1 MFFWKIKKMIANN
14 NKDIFSLKPS
24 EGLQQR
30 LHIDFPLF
38 LAFMVIFM
46 ISLTTIYSASN
57 SSIDAVLNQGIKI
70 MISIFAMGVVA
81 QFSPLSYARI
91 GPWLYF
97 VCLVLLILVLIIGET
112 RNGATR
118 WLNIGI
124 TSFQPSELMKIAMPL
139 MIAGY
144 ISRGAL
150 PPNVSSVA
158 LSITIVLI
166 PSYLIMEEPDL
177 GTSILVAFS
186 GLVVIFLSGLKKRY
200 LALAFALFLA
210 YLPFMWSN
218 IHPFQKKRVLSFLNP
233 ESDPLGS
240 GYHLIQSKI
249 AIGSGG
255 IFGKGWLNSTQGQLD
270 FLPERTTDF
279 IFAILAEE
287 FGFLGVSLL
296 IGIYLFIIG
305 RGIMIAINAQDLF
318 SRLLASSISLT
329 FFVYVFVNI
338 AMTTGL
344 LPVVGVPL
352 PLISSGGTSM
362 VTIMVGLGMLMSV
375 QTHRRLLD
383 K

>member
-1 MFFWKIKKMIANN
+1 MAYNT

-30 LHIDFPLF
+30 LHIDLPLLLSF
-38 LAFMVIFM
+38 LAIFM
-46 ISLTTIYSASN
+46 ISLTAIYSASN
-57 SSIDAVLNQGIKI
+57 SNIDAVVNQAIKI
-70 MISIFAMGVVA
+70 LISISAMVVVA
-81 QFSPLSYARI
+81 QFSPLSYGRV
-91 GPWLYF
+91 GPWFYF
-97 VCLVLLILVLIIGET
+97 VCLFLLVLVLLVGET
-112 RNGATR
+112 VNGATR

-124 TSFQPSELMKIAMPL
+124 SFQPSELMKIAMPL
-139 MIAGY
+139 MIARY
-144 ISRGAL
+144 IASGAL
-150 PPNVSSVA
+150 PPAVFSVGV
-158 LSITIVLI
+158 SITIVLV
-166 PSYLIMEEPDL
+166 PSVLIMLEPDL
-177 GTSILVAFS
+177 GTSILIAFS

-200 LALAFALFLA
+200 LAVALGLLLAS
-210 YLPFMWSN
+210 LPLMWSN
-218 IHPFQKKRVLSFLNP
+218 MHPFQKNRILTLLNP

-255 IFGKGWLNSTQGQLD
+255 LFGKGWLNSTQGQLD

-296 IGIYLFIIG
+296 IGIYLYIIG

-318 SRLLASSISLT
+318 SRLLAASISLT

-352 PLISSGGTSM
+352 PLISAGGTSM
-362 VTIMVGLGMLMSV
+362 LTIMVGLGMLMSV
-375 QTHRRLLD
+375 QTHRRLVE

>member
-1 MFFWKIKKMIANN
+1 MMAYNT

-30 LHIDFPLF
+30 LHIDFPLLVAF
-38 LAFMVIFM
+38 LAIFM
-46 ISLTTIYSASN
+46 ISLTAIYSASN
-57 SSIDAVLNQGIKI
+57 SNIDAVVNQAIKI
-70 MISIFAMGVVA
+70 LISISAMAVVA
-81 QFSPLSYARI
+81 QFSPLSYGRV
-91 GPWLYF
+91 GPWLF
-97 VCLVLLILVLIIGET
+97 FLCLVLLILVLLIGET

-124 TSFQPSELMKIAMPL
+124 SFQPSELMKIAMPL
-139 MIAGY
+139 MIARY
-144 ISRGAL
+144 ISSGAL
-150 PPNVSSVA
+150 PPTVFSVGV
-158 LSITIVLI
+158 SITIVLV
-166 PSYLIMEEPDL
+166 PSYLIMEQPDL
-177 GTSILVAFS
+177 GTSILIAFS

-200 LALAFALFLA
+200 LAVAFGLFLA
-210 YLPFMWSN
+210 YLPLMWAN
-218 IHPFQKKRVLSFLNP
+218 MHPFQKNRVLAFLNP
-233 ESDPLGS
+233 GSDPTGS

-255 IFGKGWLNSTQGQLD
+255 LFGKGWLNSTQGQLD

-296 IGIYLFIIG
+296 IGIYLFIIW
-305 RGIMIAINAQDLF
+305 RGIMIAVNAQNLF

-362 VTIMVGLGMLMSV
+362 VTIMIGLGMLISV
-375 QTHRRLLD
+375 QTHRRLVE

>member
-1 MFFWKIKKMIANN
+1 MMVSNT

-30 LHIDFPLF
+30 LHIDFPLLLAF
-38 LAFMVIFM
+38 LAIFL
-46 ISLTTIYSASN
+46 ISLTAIYSASN
-57 SSIDAVLNQGIKI
+57 SNIDAVVTQAIKI
-70 MISIFAMGVVA
+70 LISISAMAVIA
-81 QFSPLSYARI
+81 QFSPLSYGRV

-97 VCLVLLILVLIIGET
+97 LCLVLLILVLMIGET

-124 TSFQPSELMKIAMPL
+124 SFQPSELMKIAMPL
-139 MIAGY
+139 MIARY
-144 ISRGAL
+144 ISSGAL
-150 PPNVSSVA
+150 PPTVFSVGV
-158 LSITIVLI
+158 SITIVLV
-166 PSYLIMEEPDL
+166 PSYLIMEQPDL
-177 GTSILVAFS
+177 GTSILIAFS

-200 LALAFALFLA
+200 LAVALGLFLA
-210 YLPFMWSN
+210 YLPLMWSN
-218 IHPFQKKRVLSFLNP
+218 MHPFQKNRVLAFLNP
-233 ESDPLGS
+233 GSDPTGS

-255 IFGKGWLNSTQGQLD
+255 IFGKGWQNSTQGQLD

-287 FGFLGVSLL
+287 FGFLGISLL

-344 LPVVGVPL
+344 LPVVGIPL

-362 VTIMVGLGMLMSV
+362 LTIMVGLGMLMSV
-375 QTHRRLLD
+375 QTHRRLVE

>member
-1 MFFWKIKKMIANN
+1 MIANN

-38 LAFMVIFM
+38 LAFMAIFM

-57 SSIDAVLNQGIKI
+57 GSIDAVVNQGIKI
-70 MISIFAMGVVA
+70 LISISAMAVVA
-81 QFSPLSYARI
+81 QFSPLSYARV

-97 VCLVLLILVLIIGET
+97 LCLVLLILVLVIGET

-139 MIAGY
+139 MIARY
-144 ISRGAL
+144 IAKGAL
-150 PPNVSSVA
+150 PPDISSVA
-158 LSITIVLI
+158 LSIIIVLI
-166 PSYLIMEEPDL
+166 PSYLIMQEPDL
-177 GTSILVAFS
+177 GTSILIAFS

-200 LALAFALFLA
+200 LAVAFTLFLA
-210 YLPFMWSN
+210 YLPFMWSS

-255 IFGKGWLNSTQGQLD
+255 LFGKGWLNSTQGQLD

-344 LPVVGVPL
+344 LPVVGIPL

-362 VTIMVGLGMLMSV
+362 LTIMVGLGMLMSV
-375 QTHRRLLD
+375 QTHKRLVE

>member
-1 MFFWKIKKMIANN
+1 MIMTNHDKN
-14 NKDIFSLKPS
+14 IFSLKPS

-38 LAFMVIFM
+38 LAFLAIFM
-46 ISLTTIYSASN
+46 ISLTAIYSASDSN
-57 SSIDAVLNQGIKI
+57 IDAVINQGIKI
-70 MISIFAMGVVA
+70 LISISAMLVVT

-97 VCLVLLILVLIIGET
+97 LCLILLILVLVIGET

-139 MIAGY
+139 MIARY
-144 ISRGAL
+144 IARGAL
-150 PPNVSSVA
+150 PPDVSSVA

-166 PSYLIMEEPDL
+166 PSYLIMQEPDL
-177 GTSILVAFS
+177 GTSILIAFS

-200 LALAFALFLA
+200 LAIAFTLFLA
-210 YLPFMWSN
+210 YLPFMWSS

-255 IFGKGWLNSTQGQLD
+255 LFGKGWLNSTQGQLD

-362 VTIMVGLGMLMSV
+362 VTIMIGLGMLISV
-375 QTHRRLLD
+375 QTHRRLVE

>member
-1 MFFWKIKKMIANN
+1 MAYNT

-30 LHIDFPLF
+30 LHIDLPLLLSF
-38 LAFMVIFM
+38 LAIFM
-46 ISLTTIYSASN
+46 ISLTAIYSASN
-57 SSIDAVLNQGIKI
+57 SNIDAVVNQAIKI
-70 MISIFAMGVVA
+70 LISISAMVVVA
-81 QFSPLSYARI
+81 QFSPLSYGRV
-91 GPWLYF
+91 GPWFYF
-97 VCLVLLILVLIIGET
+97 VCLFLLVLVLLVGET
-112 RNGATR
+112 VNGATR

-124 TSFQPSELMKIAMPL
+124 SFQPSELMKIAMPL
-139 MIAGY
+139 MIARY

-150 PPNVSSVA
+150 PPSVFSVGV
-158 LSITIVLI
+158 SITIVLV
-166 PSYLIMEEPDL
+166 PSVLIMLEPDL
-177 GTSILVAFS
+177 GTSILIAFS

-200 LALAFALFLA
+200 LAVALGLLLAS
-210 YLPFMWSN
+210 LPLMWSN
-218 IHPFQKKRVLSFLNP
+218 MHPFQKNRILTLLNP

-255 IFGKGWLNSTQGQLD
+255 LFGKGWLNSTQGQLD

-296 IGIYLFIIG
+296 IGIYLYIIG

-318 SRLLASSISLT
+318 SRLLAASISLT

-344 LPVVGVPL
+344 LPVVGIPL

-362 VTIMVGLGMLMSV
+362 VTLMIGLGMLMSV
-375 QTHRRLLD
+375 QTHKRLVE

>member
-1 MFFWKIKKMIANN
+1 MMAYNT

-30 LHIDFPLF
+30 LHIDFPLLVAF
-38 LAFMVIFM
+38 LAIFM
-46 ISLTTIYSASN
+46 ISLTAIYSASN
-57 SSIDAVLNQGIKI
+57 SNIDAVVAQAIKI
-70 MISIFAMGVVA
+70 LISISAMAVVA
-81 QFSPLSYARI
+81 QFSPLSYGRI
-91 GPWLYF
+91 GPWIFFL
-97 VCLVLLILVLIIGET
+97 CLVLLILVLVIGET

-124 TSFQPSELMKIAMPL
+124 SFQPSELMKIAMPL
-139 MIAGY
+139 MIARY
-144 ISRGAL
+144 ISSGAL
-150 PPNVSSVA
+150 PPTVFSVGV
-158 LSITIVLI
+158 SITIVLV
-166 PSYLIMEEPDL
+166 PSYLIMEQPDL
-177 GTSILVAFS
+177 GTSILIAFS

-200 LALAFALFLA
+200 LAVAFGLFLA
-210 YLPFMWSN
+210 YLPLMWAN
-218 IHPFQKKRVLSFLNP
+218 MHPFQKNRVLAFLNP
-233 ESDPLGS
+233 GSDPTGS

-255 IFGKGWLNSTQGQLD
+255 LFGKGWLNSTQGQLD

-287 FGFLGVSLL
+287 FGFLGISLL

-344 LPVVGVPL
+344 LPVVGIPL

-362 VTIMVGLGMLMSV
+362 LTIMVGLGMLMSV
-375 QTHRRLLD
+375 QTHRRLVE

>member
-1 MFFWKIKKMIANN
+1 VITT
-14 NKDIFSLKPS
+14 NKNIFSLKPS

-38 LAFMVIFM
+38 LAFLAIFM
-46 ISLTTIYSASN
+46 ISLTAIYSASDSN
-57 SSIDAVLNQGIKI
+57 IDAVINQGIKI
-70 MISIFAMGVVA
+70 LISISAMLVVA

-97 VCLVLLILVLIIGET
+97 LCLVLLILVLVIGET

-139 MIAGY
+139 MIARY
-144 ISRGAL
+144 IARGAL
-150 PPNVSSVA
+150 PPDVSSVA

-166 PSYLIMEEPDL
+166 PSYLIMQEPDL
-177 GTSILVAFS
+177 GTSILIAFS

-200 LALAFALFLA
+200 LAIAFTLFLA
-210 YLPFMWSN
+210 YLPFMWSS

-255 IFGKGWLNSTQGQLD
+255 LFGKGWLNSTQGQLD

-362 VTIMVGLGMLMSV
+362 VTIMIGLGMLISV
-375 QTHRRLLD
+375 QTHRRLVE

>member
-1 MFFWKIKKMIANN
+1 MAYNT

-30 LHIDFPLF
+30 LHIDFPLLLAF
-38 LAFMVIFM
+38 LAIFM
-46 ISLTTIYSASN
+46 ISLTAIYSASN
-57 SSIDAVLNQGIKI
+57 SNIDAVVNQAIKI
-70 MISIFAMGVVA
+70 LISISAMAVVA
-81 QFSPLSYARI
+81 QFSPLSYGRV
-91 GPWLYF
+91 GPWLF
-97 VCLVLLILVLIIGET
+97 LLCLVLLILVLVIGET

-124 TSFQPSELMKIAMPL
+124 SFQPSELMKIAMPL
-139 MIAGY
+139 MIARY
-144 ISRGAL
+144 ISSGAL
-150 PPNVSSVA
+150 PPTVFSVGV
-158 LSITIVLI
+158 SITIVLV
-166 PSYLIMEEPDL
+166 PSYLIMEQPDL
-177 GTSILVAFS
+177 GTSILIAFS

-200 LALAFALFLA
+200 LAVAFGLFLA
-210 YLPFMWSN
+210 YLPLMWAN
-218 IHPFQKKRVLSFLNP
+218 MHPFQKNRVLAFLNP
-233 ESDPLGS
+233 GSDPTGS

-255 IFGKGWLNSTQGQLD
+255 LFGKGWLNSTQGQLD

-287 FGFLGVSLL
+287 FGFLGISLL

-344 LPVVGVPL
+344 LPVVGIPL

-362 VTIMVGLGMLMSV
+362 LTIMVGLGMLMSV
-375 QTHRRLLD
+375 QTHRRLVE

>member
-1 MFFWKIKKMIANN
+1 MMAYNT

-30 LHIDFPLF
+30 LHIDFPLLLAF
-38 LAFMVIFM
+38 LAIFM
-46 ISLTTIYSASN
+46 ISLTAIYSASN
-57 SSIDAVLNQGIKI
+57 SNIDAVVNQAIKI
-70 MISIFAMGVVA
+70 LISISAMAVVA
-81 QFSPLSYARI
+81 QFSPLSYGRV
-91 GPWLYF
+91 GPWLF
-97 VCLVLLILVLIIGET
+97 LLCLVLLILVLVIGET

-124 TSFQPSELMKIAMPL
+124 SFQPSELMKIAMPL
-139 MIAGY
+139 MIARY
-144 ISRGAL
+144 IANGAL
-150 PPNVSSVA
+150 PPTVFSVGV
-158 LSITIVLI
+158 SITIVLV
-166 PSYLIMEEPDL
+166 PSVLIMLEPDL
-177 GTSILVAFS
+177 GTSILIAFS

-200 LALAFALFLA
+200 LAVALGLLLAS
-210 YLPFMWSN
+210 LPLMWSN
-218 IHPFQKKRVLSFLNP
+218 MHSFQKNRVLAFLNP
-233 ESDPLGS
+233 GSDPTGS

-255 IFGKGWLNSTQGQLD
+255 LFGKGWLNSTQGQLD

-287 FGFLGVSLL
+287 FGFLGISLL

-318 SRLLASSISLT
+318 SRLLAASISLT

-338 AMTTGL
+338 AMTTGI

-352 PLISSGGTSM
+352 PLISAGGTSM
-362 VTIMVGLGMLMSV
+362 LTIMVGLGMLMSV
-375 QTHRRLLD
+375 QTHKRLVE

>member
-1 MFFWKIKKMIANN
+1 MMAYNT

-30 LHIDFPLF
+30 LHIDFPLLLAF
-38 LAFMVIFM
+38 LAIFM
-46 ISLTTIYSASN
+46 ISLTAIYSASN
-57 SSIDAVLNQGIKI
+57 SNIDAVVNQAIKI
-70 MISIFAMGVVA
+70 LISISAMAVVA
-81 QFSPLSYARI
+81 QFSPLSYGRV
-91 GPWLYF
+91 GPWLF
-97 VCLVLLILVLIIGET
+97 FLCLVLLILVLVIGET

-124 TSFQPSELMKIAMPL
+124 SFQPSELMKIAMPL
-139 MIAGY
+139 MIARY
-144 ISRGAL
+144 IANGAL
-150 PPNVSSVA
+150 PPTVFSVGV
-158 LSITIVLI
+158 SITIVLV
-166 PSYLIMEEPDL
+166 PSVLIMLEPDL
-177 GTSILVAFS
+177 GTSILIAFS

-200 LALAFALFLA
+200 LAVAFGLFLA
-210 YLPFMWSN
+210 YLPLMWAN
-218 IHPFQKKRVLSFLNP
+218 MHPFQKNRVLAFLNP
-233 ESDPLGS
+233 GSDPTGS

-255 IFGKGWLNSTQGQLD
+255 LFGKGWLNSTQGQLD

-287 FGFLGVSLL
+287 FGFLGISLL

-344 LPVVGVPL
+344 LPVVGIPL

-362 VTIMVGLGMLMSV
+362 LTIMVGLGMLMSV
-375 QTHRRLLD
+375 QTHKRLVE

>member
-1 MFFWKIKKMIANN
+1 MTAYNT

-30 LHIDFPLF
+30 LHIDFPLLVAF
-38 LAFMVIFM
+38 LAIFM
-46 ISLTTIYSASN
+46 ISLTAIYSASN
-57 SSIDAVLNQGIKI
+57 SNIDAVVNQAIKI
-70 MISIFAMGVVA
+70 LISISAMAVVA
-81 QFSPLSYARI
+81 QFSPLSYGRV
-91 GPWLYF
+91 GPWLF
-97 VCLVLLILVLIIGET
+97 FLCLVLLILVLLIGET

-124 TSFQPSELMKIAMPL
+124 SFQPSELMKIAMPL
-139 MIAGY
+139 MIARY
-144 ISRGAL
+144 ISSGAL
-150 PPNVSSVA
+150 PPTVFSVGV
-158 LSITIVLI
+158 SITIVLV
-166 PSYLIMEEPDL
+166 PSYLIMEQPDL
-177 GTSILVAFS
+177 GTSILIAFS

-200 LALAFALFLA
+200 LAVAFGLFLA
-210 YLPFMWSN
+210 YLPLMWSN
-218 IHPFQKKRVLSFLNP
+218 MHPFQKNRVLAFLNP
-233 ESDPLGS
+233 GSDPTGS

-287 FGFLGVSLL
+287 FGFLGISLL

-344 LPVVGVPL
+344 LPVVGIPL

-362 VTIMVGLGMLMSV
+362 LTIMVGLGMLMSV
-375 QTHRRLLD
+375 QTHRRLVE

>member
-1 MFFWKIKKMIANN
+1 MMAYNT

-30 LHIDFPLF
+30 LHIDFPLLLAF
-38 LAFMVIFM
+38 LAIFM
-46 ISLTTIYSASN
+46 ISLTAIYSASN
-57 SSIDAVLNQGIKI
+57 SNIDAVVNQAIKI
-70 MISIFAMGVVA
+70 LISISAMVVVA
-81 QFSPLSYARI
+81 QFSPLSYGRV
-91 GPWLYF
+91 GLWFYF
-97 VCLVLLILVLIIGET
+97 VCLFLLVLVLLVGET
-112 RNGATR
+112 VNGATR

-124 TSFQPSELMKIAMPL
+124 SFQPSELMKIAMPL
-139 MIAGY
+139 MIARY

-150 PPNVSSVA
+150 PPSVFSVGV
-158 LSITIVLI
+158 SITIVLV
-166 PSYLIMEEPDL
+166 PSVLIMLEPDL
-177 GTSILVAFS
+177 GTSILIAFS

-200 LALAFALFLA
+200 LAVALGLLLAS
-210 YLPFMWSN
+210 LPLMWSN
-218 IHPFQKKRVLSFLNP
+218 MHPFQKNRILTLLNP

-255 IFGKGWLNSTQGQLD
+255 LFGKGWLNSTQGQLD

-296 IGIYLFIIG
+296 IGIYLYIIG

-318 SRLLASSISLT
+318 SRLLAASISLT

-352 PLISSGGTSM
+352 PLISAGGTSM
-362 VTIMVGLGMLMSV
+362 LTIMVGLGMLMSV
-375 QTHRRLLD
+375 QTHRRLVE

>member
-1 MFFWKIKKMIANN
+1 MMAYNT

-30 LHIDFPLF
+30 LHIDFPLLLAF
-38 LAFMVIFM
+38 LAIFM
-46 ISLTTIYSASN
+46 ISLTAIYSASN
-57 SSIDAVLNQGIKI
+57 SNIDAVVNQAIKI
-70 MISIFAMGVVA
+70 LISISAMAVVA
-81 QFSPLSYARI
+81 QFSPLSYGRV
-91 GPWLYF
+91 GPWLF
-97 VCLVLLILVLIIGET
+97 LLCLVLLILVLVIGET

-124 TSFQPSELMKIAMPL
+124 SFQPSELMKIAMPL
-139 MIAGY
+139 MIARY
-144 ISRGAL
+144 IASGAL
-150 PPNVSSVA
+150 PPTVFSVGV
-158 LSITIVLI
+158 SITIVLV
-166 PSYLIMEEPDL
+166 PSVLIMLEPDL
-177 GTSILVAFS
+177 GTSILIAFS

-200 LALAFALFLA
+200 LAVAFGLFLA
-210 YLPFMWSN
+210 YLPLMWAN
-218 IHPFQKKRVLSFLNP
+218 MHPFQKNRVLAFLNP
-233 ESDPLGS
+233 GSDPTGS

-255 IFGKGWLNSTQGQLD
+255 LFGKGWLNSTQGQLD

-287 FGFLGVSLL
+287 FGFLGISLL

-344 LPVVGVPL
+344 LPVVGIPL

-362 VTIMVGLGMLMSV
+362 LTIMVGLGMLMSV
-375 QTHRRLLD
+375 QTHRRLVE

>member
-1 MFFWKIKKMIANN
+1 MMANN

-38 LAFMVIFM
+38 LAFIAIF
-46 ISLTTIYSASN
+46 IVSLTTIYSASN
-57 SSIDAVLNQGIKI
+57 SSIDAVVNQGIKI
-70 MISIFAMGVVA
+70 LISISAMVVVA
-81 QFSPLSYARI
+81 QFSPLSYARV

-97 VCLVLLILVLIIGET
+97 LCLVLLILVLVIGET

-139 MIAGY
+139 MIARY

-150 PPNVSSVA
+150 PPDISSVA
-158 LSITIVLI
+158 LSIIIVLI

-177 GTSILVAFS
+177 GTSILIAFS

-200 LALAFALFLA
+200 LAIAFALFLA
-210 YLPFMWSN
+210 YLPFMWSS

-255 IFGKGWLNSTQGQLD
+255 VFGKGWLNSTQGQLD

-296 IGIYLFIIG
+296 IGIYLFIIW
-305 RGIMIAINAQDLF
+305 RGIMIAVNAQDLF

-362 VTIMVGLGMLMSV
+362 VTIMVGLGMLMSI
-375 QTHRRLLD
+375 QTHRRLVE

>member
-1 MFFWKIKKMIANN
+1 MVTT
-14 NKDIFSLKPS
+14 NKNIFSLRPS

-38 LAFMVIFM
+38 LAFLAIFI
-46 ISLTTIYSASN
+46 ISLTAIYSASN
-57 SSIDAVLNQGIKI
+57 SNIDAAINQGIKI
-70 MISIFAMGVVA
+70 LISISAMAVVA
-81 QFSPLSYARI
+81 QFSPLTYARV

-97 VCLVLLILVLIIGET
+97 LCLVLLVLVLLIGET

-139 MIAGY
+139 MIARY
-144 ISRGAL
+144 IARGAL
-150 PPNVSSVA
+150 PPDVSSVA

-166 PSYLIMEEPDL
+166 PSYLIMQEPDL
-177 GTSILVAFS
+177 GTSILIAFS

-200 LALAFALFLA
+200 LAIAFTLFLA
-210 YLPFMWSN
+210 YLPFMWSS

-249 AIGSGG
+249 AIGSGSL
-255 IFGKGWLNSTQGQLD
+255 FGKGWLNSTQGQLD

-362 VTIMVGLGMLMSV
+362 VTIMIGLGMLISV
-375 QTHRRLLD
+375 QTHRRLVE

>member
-1 MFFWKIKKMIANN
+1 MMANN

-38 LAFMVIFM
+38 LAFIAIF
-46 ISLTTIYSASN
+46 IVSLTTIYSASN
-57 SSIDAVLNQGIKI
+57 SSIDAVVNQGIKI
-70 MISIFAMGVVA
+70 LISISAMVVVA
-81 QFSPLSYARI
+81 QFSPLSYARV

-97 VCLVLLILVLIIGET
+97 LCLVLLILVLVIGET

-139 MIAGY
+139 MIARY

-150 PPNVSSVA
+150 PPDVSSVA
-158 LSITIVLI
+158 LSIIIVLI

-177 GTSILVAFS
+177 GTSILIAFS

-200 LALAFALFLA
+200 LAIAFALFLA
-210 YLPFMWSN
+210 YLPFMWSS

-255 IFGKGWLNSTQGQLD
+255 VFGKGWLNSTQGQLD

-296 IGIYLFIIG
+296 IGIYLFIIW
-305 RGIMIAINAQDLF
+305 RGIMIAVNAQDLF

-375 QTHRRLLD
+375 QTHRRLVE

>member
-1 MFFWKIKKMIANN
+1 MAYNT

-30 LHIDFPLF
+30 LHIDFPLLVAF
-38 LAFMVIFM
+38 LAIFM
-46 ISLTTIYSASN
+46 ISLTAIYSASN
-57 SSIDAVLNQGIKI
+57 SNIDAVVNQAIKI
-70 MISIFAMGVVA
+70 LISISAMAVVA
-81 QFSPLSYARI
+81 QFSPLSYGRV
-91 GPWLYF
+91 GPWLF
-97 VCLVLLILVLIIGET
+97 FLCLVLLILVLLIGET

-124 TSFQPSELMKIAMPL
+124 SFQPSELMKIAMPL
-139 MIAGY
+139 MIARY
-144 ISRGAL
+144 ISSGAL
-150 PPNVSSVA
+150 PPTVFSVGV
-158 LSITIVLI
+158 SITIVLV
-166 PSYLIMEEPDL
+166 PSYLIMEQPDL
-177 GTSILVAFS
+177 GTSILIAFS

-200 LALAFALFLA
+200 LAVAFGLFLA
-210 YLPFMWSN
+210 YLPLMWAN
-218 IHPFQKKRVLSFLNP
+218 MHPFQKNRVLAFLNP
-233 ESDPLGS
+233 GSDPTGS

-287 FGFLGVSLL
+287 FGFLGISLL

-344 LPVVGVPL
+344 LPVVGIPL

-362 VTIMVGLGMLMSV
+362 LTIMVGLGMLMSV
-375 QTHRRLLD
+375 QTHRRLVE

>member
-1 MFFWKIKKMIANN
+1 MTTTNN
-14 NKDIFSLKPS
+14 NIFSLKPS

-38 LAFMVIFM
+38 LAFLIIFI
-46 ISLTTIYSASN
+46 ISLTAIYSASDSN
-57 SSIDAVLNQGIKI
+57 IDAVINQGIKI
-70 MISIFAMGVVA
+70 LISISAMLVVA

-97 VCLVLLILVLIIGET
+97 LCLILLILVLVIGET

-139 MIAGY
+139 MIARY
-144 ISRGAL
+144 IARGAL
-150 PPNVSSVA
+150 PPDVSSVA

-166 PSYLIMEEPDL
+166 PSYLIMQEPDL
-177 GTSILVAFS
+177 GTSILIAFS

-200 LALAFALFLA
+200 LAIAFTLFLA
-210 YLPFMWSN
+210 YLPFMWSS

-255 IFGKGWLNSTQGQLD
+255 LFGKGWLNSTQGQLD

-362 VTIMVGLGMLMSV
+362 VTIMIGLGMLISV
-375 QTHRRLLD
+375 QTHRRLVE

>member
-1 MFFWKIKKMIANN
+1 MMGSNT

-30 LHIDFPLF
+30 LHIDFPLLLAF
-38 LAFMVIFM
+38 LAIFM
-46 ISLTTIYSASN
+46 ISLTAIYSASN
-57 SSIDAVLNQGIKI
+57 SNIDAVVNQAIKI
-70 MISIFAMGVVA
+70 LISISAMAVVA
-81 QFSPLSYARI
+81 QFSPLSYGRV
-91 GPWLYF
+91 GPWLF
-97 VCLVLLILVLIIGET
+97 FLCLVLLILVLLIGET

-124 TSFQPSELMKIAMPL
+124 SFQPSELMKIAMPL
-139 MIAGY
+139 MIARY
-144 ISRGAL
+144 ISSGAL
-150 PPNVSSVA
+150 PPTVFSVGV
-158 LSITIVLI
+158 SITIVLV
-166 PSYLIMEEPDL
+166 PSYLIMEQPDL
-177 GTSILVAFS
+177 GTSILIAFS

-200 LALAFALFLA
+200 LAVAFGLFLA
-210 YLPFMWSN
+210 YLPLMWAN
-218 IHPFQKKRVLSFLNP
+218 MHPFQKNRVLAFLNP
-233 ESDPLGS
+233 GSDPTGS

-344 LPVVGVPL
+344 LPVVGIPL

-375 QTHRRLLD
+375 QTHRRLVE

>member
-1 MFFWKIKKMIANN
+1 MIANN

-46 ISLTTIYSASN
+46 IILTTIYSASN
-57 SSIDAVLNQGIKI
+57 ASIDAVLNQGIKI

-91 GPWLYF
+91 GPWLYSI
-97 VCLVLLILVLIIGET
+97 CLVLLILVLIIGET

-144 ISRGAL
+144 ISRGSL
-150 PPNVSSVA
+150 PPRVSSVA

-210 YLPFMWSN
+210 YLPFMWSS

>member
-1 MFFWKIKKMIANN
+1 MTAYNT

-30 LHIDFPLF
+30 LHIDFPLLLAF
-38 LAFMVIFM
+38 LAIFM
-46 ISLTTIYSASN
+46 ISLTAIYSASN
-57 SSIDAVLNQGIKI
+57 SNIDAVVNQAIKI
-70 MISIFAMGVVA
+70 LISISAMAVVA
-81 QFSPLSYARI
+81 QFSPLSYGRV
-91 GPWLYF
+91 GPWLF
-97 VCLVLLILVLIIGET
+97 LLCLVLLILVLVIGET

-124 TSFQPSELMKIAMPL
+124 SFQPSELMKIAMPL
-139 MIAGY
+139 MIARY
-144 ISRGAL
+144 IANGAL
-150 PPNVSSVA
+150 PPTVFSVGV
-158 LSITIVLI
+158 SITIVLV
-166 PSYLIMEEPDL
+166 PSVLIMLEPDL
-177 GTSILVAFS
+177 GTSILIAFS

-200 LALAFALFLA
+200 LAVALGLLLAS
-210 YLPFMWSN
+210 LPLMWSN
-218 IHPFQKKRVLSFLNP
+218 MHSFQKNRVLAFLNP
-233 ESDPLGS
+233 GSDPTGS

-255 IFGKGWLNSTQGQLD
+255 LFGKGWLNSTQGQLD

-287 FGFLGVSLL
+287 FGFLGISLL

-344 LPVVGVPL
+344 LPVVGIPL

-362 VTIMVGLGMLMSV
+362 VTLMIGLGMLMSV
-375 QTHRRLLD
+375 QTHKRLVE

>member
-1 MFFWKIKKMIANN
+1 MMAYNT

-30 LHIDFPLF
+30 LHIDLPLLLSF
-38 LAFMVIFM
+38 LAIFT
-46 ISLTTIYSASN
+46 ISLTAIYSASN
-57 SSIDAVLNQGIKI
+57 SNIDAVVNQAIKI
-70 MISIFAMGVVA
+70 LISISAMVVVA
-81 QFSPLSYARI
+81 QFSPLSYGRV
-91 GPWLYF
+91 GPWFYF
-97 VCLVLLILVLIIGET
+97 VCLFLLVLVLLVGET
-112 RNGATR
+112 VNGATR

-124 TSFQPSELMKIAMPL
+124 SFQPSELMKIAMPL
-139 MIAGY
+139 MIARY

-150 PPNVSSVA
+150 PPSVFSVGV
-158 LSITIVLI
+158 SITIVLV
-166 PSYLIMEEPDL
+166 PSVLIMLEPDL
-177 GTSILVAFS
+177 GTSILIAFS

-200 LALAFALFLA
+200 LAVALGLLLAS
-210 YLPFMWSN
+210 LPLMWSN
-218 IHPFQKKRVLSFLNP
+218 MHPFQKNRILTLLNP

-255 IFGKGWLNSTQGQLD
+255 LFGKGWLNSTQGQLD

-296 IGIYLFIIG
+296 IGIYLYIIG

-318 SRLLASSISLT
+318 SRLLAASISLT

-352 PLISSGGTSM
+352 PLISAGGTSM
-362 VTIMVGLGMLMSV
+362 LTIMVGLGMLMSV
-375 QTHRRLLD
+375 QTHRRLVE

>member
-1 MFFWKIKKMIANN
+1 MITT
-14 NKDIFSLKPS
+14 NKNIFTLKPS

-38 LAFMVIFM
+38 LAFLAIFM
-46 ISLTTIYSASN
+46 ISLTAIYSASDSN
-57 SSIDAVLNQGIKI
+57 IDAVINQGIKI
-70 MISIFAMGVVA
+70 LISISAMLVVA

-97 VCLVLLILVLIIGET
+97 LCLVLLILVLVIGET

-139 MIAGY
+139 MIARY
-144 ISRGAL
+144 IARGAL
-150 PPNVSSVA
+150 PPDVSSVA

-166 PSYLIMEEPDL
+166 PSYLIMQEPDL
-177 GTSILVAFS
+177 GTSILIAFS

-200 LALAFALFLA
+200 LAIAFTLFLA
-210 YLPFMWSN
+210 YLPFMWSS

-255 IFGKGWLNSTQGQLD
+255 LFGKGWLNSTQGQLD

-362 VTIMVGLGMLMSV
+362 VTIMIGLGMLISV
-375 QTHRRLLD
+375 QTHRRLVE

>member
-1 MFFWKIKKMIANN
+1 MMAYNT

-30 LHIDFPLF
+30 LHIDFPLLLAF
-38 LAFMVIFM
+38 LAIFM
-46 ISLTTIYSASN
+46 ISLTAIYSASN
-57 SSIDAVLNQGIKI
+57 SNIDAVVNQAIKI
-70 MISIFAMGVVA
+70 LISISAMAVVA
-81 QFSPLSYARI
+81 QFSPLSYGRV
-91 GPWLYF
+91 GPWIFSL
-97 VCLVLLILVLIIGET
+97 CLILLILVLVIGET

-124 TSFQPSELMKIAMPL
+124 SFQPSELMKIAMPL
-139 MIAGY
+139 MIARY
-144 ISRGAL
+144 IANGAL
-150 PPNVSSVA
+150 PPTVFSVGV
-158 LSITIVLI
+158 SITIVLV
-166 PSYLIMEEPDL
+166 PSVLIMLEPDL
-177 GTSILVAFS
+177 GTSILIAFS

-200 LALAFALFLA
+200 LAVALGLLLAS
-210 YLPFMWSN
+210 LPLMWSN
-218 IHPFQKKRVLSFLNP
+218 MHSFQKNRVLAFLNP
-233 ESDPLGS
+233 GSDPTGS

-255 IFGKGWLNSTQGQLD
+255 LFGKGWLNSTQGQLD

-287 FGFLGVSLL
+287 FGFLGISLL

-344 LPVVGVPL
+344 LPVVGIPL

-362 VTIMVGLGMLMSV
+362 VTLMIGLGMLMSV
-375 QTHRRLLD
+375 QTHKRLVE

>member
-1 MFFWKIKKMIANN
+1 MITT
-14 NKDIFSLKPS
+14 NKNIFSLKPS

-30 LHIDFPLF
+30 LHIDFQLF
-38 LAFMVIFM
+38 LAFLAIFM
-46 ISLTTIYSASN
+46 ISLTAIYSASDSN
-57 SSIDAVLNQGIKI
+57 IDAVINQGIKI
-70 MISIFAMGVVA
+70 LISISAMVVVA

-91 GPWLYF
+91 GPGLYF
-97 VCLVLLILVLIIGET
+97 LCLILLILVLVIGET

-118 WLNIGI
+118 WLDIGI

-139 MIAGY
+139 MIARY

-150 PPNVSSVA
+150 PPNISSVA
-158 LSITIVLI
+158 LSIIIVLI

-177 GTSILVAFS
+177 GTSILIAFS

-200 LALAFALFLA
+200 LAVAFTLFLA
-210 YLPFMWSN
+210 YLPFMWSS

-255 IFGKGWLNSTQGQLD
+255 LFGKGWLNSTQGQLD

-362 VTIMVGLGMLMSV
+362 VTIMIGLGMLISV
-375 QTHRRLLD
+375 QTHRRLVE

>member
-1 MFFWKIKKMIANN
+1 MTAYNT

-30 LHIDFPLF
+30 LHIDFPLLVAF
-38 LAFMVIFM
+38 LAIFM
-46 ISLTTIYSASN
+46 ISLTAIYSASN
-57 SSIDAVLNQGIKI
+57 SNIDAVVNQAIKI
-70 MISIFAMGVVA
+70 LISISAMAVVA
-81 QFSPLSYARI
+81 QFSPLSYGRV
-91 GPWLYF
+91 GPWLF
-97 VCLVLLILVLIIGET
+97 FLCLVLLILVLVIGET

-124 TSFQPSELMKIAMPL
+124 SFQPSELMKIAMPL
-139 MIAGY
+139 MIARY
-144 ISRGAL
+144 ISSGAL
-150 PPNVSSVA
+150 PPTVFSVGVS
-158 LSITIVLI
+158 IMIVLV

-177 GTSILVAFS
+177 GTSILIAFS

-200 LALAFALFLA
+200 LAVAFGLFLA
-210 YLPFMWSN
+210 YLPLMWAN
-218 IHPFQKKRVLSFLNP
+218 MHPFQKNRVLAFLNP
-233 ESDPLGS
+233 GSDPTGS

-255 IFGKGWLNSTQGQLD
+255 LFGKGWLNSTQGQLD

-287 FGFLGVSLL
+287 FGFLGISLL

-344 LPVVGVPL
+344 LPVVGIPL

-362 VTIMVGLGMLMSV
+362 LTIMVGLGMLMSV
-375 QTHRRLLD
+375 QTHRRLVE

>member
-1 MFFWKIKKMIANN
+1 VITT
-14 NKDIFSLKPS
+14 NKNIFSLKPS

-38 LAFMVIFM
+38 LAFLAIFM
-46 ISLTTIYSASN
+46 ISLTAIYSASDSN
-57 SSIDAVLNQGIKI
+57 IDVVINQGIKI
-70 MISIFAMGVVA
+70 LISISAMLVVA

-97 VCLVLLILVLIIGET
+97 LCLILLILVLVIGET

-139 MIAGY
+139 MIARY
-144 ISRGAL
+144 IARGAL
-150 PPNVSSVA
+150 PPDVSSVA

-166 PSYLIMEEPDL
+166 PSYLIMQEPDL
-177 GTSILVAFS
+177 GTSILIAFS

-200 LALAFALFLA
+200 LAIAFTLFLA
-210 YLPFMWSN
+210 YLPFMWSS

-255 IFGKGWLNSTQGQLD
+255 LFGKGWLNSTQGQLD

-362 VTIMVGLGMLMSV
+362 VTIMIGLGMLISV
-375 QTHRRLLD
+375 QTHRRLVE

>member
-1 MFFWKIKKMIANN
+1 MMAYNT

-30 LHIDFPLF
+30 LHIDLPLLLSF
-38 LAFMVIFM
+38 LAIFM
-46 ISLTTIYSASN
+46 ISLTAIYSASN
-57 SSIDAVLNQGIKI
+57 SNIDAVVNQAIKI
-70 MISIFAMGVVA
+70 LISISAMVVVA
-81 QFSPLSYARI
+81 QFSPLSYGRV
-91 GPWLYF
+91 GPWFYF
-97 VCLVLLILVLIIGET
+97 VCLFLLVLVLLVGET
-112 RNGATR
+112 VNGATR

-124 TSFQPSELMKIAMPL
+124 SFQPSELMKIAMPL
-139 MIAGY
+139 MIARY
-144 ISRGAL
+144 IASGAL
-150 PPNVSSVA
+150 PPAVFSVGV
-158 LSITIVLI
+158 SITIVLV
-166 PSYLIMEEPDL
+166 PSVLIMLEPDL
-177 GTSILVAFS
+177 GTSILIAFS

-200 LALAFALFLA
+200 LAVALGLLLAS
-210 YLPFMWSN
+210 LPLMWSN
-218 IHPFQKKRVLSFLNP
+218 MHPFQKNRILTLLNP

-255 IFGKGWLNSTQGQLD
+255 LFGKGWLNSTQGQLD

-296 IGIYLFIIG
+296 IGIYLYIIG

-318 SRLLASSISLT
+318 SRLLAASISLT

-352 PLISSGGTSM
+352 PLISAGGTSM
-362 VTIMVGLGMLMSV
+362 LTMMIGLGMLMSV
-375 QTHRRLLD
+375 QTHRRLVE

>member
-1 MFFWKIKKMIANN
+1 MMAYNT

-30 LHIDFPLF
+30 LHIDFPLLLAF
-38 LAFMVIFM
+38 LAIFM
-46 ISLTTIYSASN
+46 ISLTAIYSASN
-57 SSIDAVLNQGIKI
+57 SNIDAVVNQAIKI
-70 MISIFAMGVVA
+70 LISISAMAVVA
-81 QFSPLSYARI
+81 QFSPLSYGRV

-97 VCLVLLILVLIIGET
+97 LCLVLLVLVLMIGET

-124 TSFQPSELMKIAMPL
+124 SFQPSELMKIAMPL
-139 MIAGY
+139 MIARY
-144 ISRGAL
+144 ISSGAL
-150 PPNVSSVA
+150 PPTVFSVGV
-158 LSITIVLI
+158 SITIVLV
-166 PSYLIMEEPDL
+166 PSYLIMEQPDL
-177 GTSILVAFS
+177 GTSILIAFS

-200 LALAFALFLA
+200 LAVAFGLFLA
-210 YLPFMWSN
+210 YLPLMWSN
-218 IHPFQKKRVLSFLNP
+218 MHPFQKNRVLAFLNP
-233 ESDPLGS
+233 GSDPTGS

-255 IFGKGWLNSTQGQLD
+255 LFGKGWLNSTQGQLD

-287 FGFLGVSLL
+287 FGFLGISLL

-344 LPVVGVPL
+344 LPVVGIPL

-362 VTIMVGLGMLMSV
+362 LTLMIGLGMLMSV
-375 QTHRRLLD
+375 QTHKRLVE

>member
-1 MFFWKIKKMIANN
+1 MMAYNT
-14 NKDIFSLKPS
+14 NKDIISLKPG

-30 LHIDFPLF
+30 LHIDFPLLLAF
-38 LAFMVIFM
+38 LAIFM
-46 ISLTTIYSASN
+46 ISLTAIYSASN
-57 SSIDAVLNQGIKI
+57 SNIDAVVTQAIKI
-70 MISIFAMGVVA
+70 LISISAMAVVA
-81 QFSPLSYARI
+81 QFSPLSYGRI
-91 GPWLYF
+91 GPWLF
-97 VCLVLLILVLIIGET
+97 FLCLVLLILVLVIGET

-124 TSFQPSELMKIAMPL
+124 SFQPSELMKIAMPL
-139 MIAGY
+139 MIARY
-144 ISRGAL
+144 ISSGAL
-150 PPNVSSVA
+150 PPTVFSVGV
-158 LSITIVLI
+158 SITIVLV
-166 PSYLIMEEPDL
+166 PSYLIMEQPDL
-177 GTSILVAFS
+177 GTSILIAFS

-200 LALAFALFLA
+200 LAVAFGLFLA
-210 YLPFMWSN
+210 YLPLMWTN
-218 IHPFQKKRVLSFLNP
+218 MHPFQKNRVLAFLNP
-233 ESDPLGS
+233 GSDPTGS

-344 LPVVGVPL
+344 LPVVGIPL

-362 VTIMVGLGMLMSV
+362 LTIMVGLGMLMSV
-375 QTHRRLLD
+375 QTHRRLVE

>member
-1 MFFWKIKKMIANN
+1 MFFWKTKKMIASN

-57 SSIDAVLNQGIKI
+57 GSIDAVLNQCIKI

-91 GPWLYF
+91 GPWLYCI
-97 VCLVLLILVLIIGET
+97 CLILLILVLIIGET

-296 IGIYLFIIG
+296 IGIYLFIVG

>member
-1 MFFWKIKKMIANN
+1 MTAYNT

-30 LHIDFPLF
+30 LHIDFPLLVAF
-38 LAFMVIFM
+38 LAIFM
-46 ISLTTIYSASN
+46 ISLTAIYSASN
-57 SSIDAVLNQGIKI
+57 SNIDAVVNQAIKI
-70 MISIFAMGVVA
+70 LISISAMAVVA
-81 QFSPLSYARI
+81 QFSPLSYGRV
-91 GPWLYF
+91 GPWLF
-97 VCLVLLILVLIIGET
+97 LLCLVLLILVLVIGET

-124 TSFQPSELMKIAMPL
+124 SFQPSELMKIAMPL
-139 MIAGY
+139 MIARY
-144 ISRGAL
+144 ISSGAL
-150 PPNVSSVA
+150 PPTVFSVGV
-158 LSITIVLI
+158 SITIVLV
-166 PSYLIMEEPDL
+166 PSYLIMEQPDL
-177 GTSILVAFS
+177 GTSILIAFS

-200 LALAFALFLA
+200 LAVAFGLFLA
-210 YLPFMWSN
+210 YLPLMWAN
-218 IHPFQKKRVLSFLNP
+218 MHPFQKNRVLAFLNP
-233 ESDPLGS
+233 GSDPTGS

-255 IFGKGWLNSTQGQLD
+255 LFGKGWLNSTQGQLD

-287 FGFLGVSLL
+287 FGFLGISLL

-344 LPVVGVPL
+344 LPVVGIPL

-362 VTIMVGLGMLMSV
+362 LTIMVGLGMLMSV
-375 QTHRRLLD
+375 QTHRRLVE

>member
-1 MFFWKIKKMIANN
+1 MMAYNT

-30 LHIDFPLF
+30 LHIDFPLLLAF
-38 LAFMVIFM
+38 LAIFM
-46 ISLTTIYSASN
+46 ISLTAIYSASN
-57 SSIDAVLNQGIKI
+57 SNIDAVVNQAIKI
-70 MISIFAMGVVA
+70 LISISAMAVVA
-81 QFSPLSYARI
+81 QFSPLSYGRV
-91 GPWLYF
+91 GPWLF
-97 VCLVLLILVLIIGET
+97 LLCLVLLILVLVIGET

-124 TSFQPSELMKIAMPL
+124 SFQPSELMKIAMPL
-139 MIAGY
+139 MIARY
-144 ISRGAL
+144 IANGAL
-150 PPNVSSVA
+150 PPTVFSVGV
-158 LSITIVLI
+158 SITIVLV
-166 PSYLIMEEPDL
+166 PSVLIMLEPDL
-177 GTSILVAFS
+177 GTSILIAFS

-200 LALAFALFLA
+200 LAVALGLLLAS
-210 YLPFMWSN
+210 LPLMWSN
-218 IHPFQKKRVLSFLNP
+218 MHPFQKNRVLAFLNP
-233 ESDPLGS
+233 GSDPTGS

-255 IFGKGWLNSTQGQLD
+255 LFGKGWLNSTQGQLD

-287 FGFLGVSLL
+287 FGFLGISLL

-344 LPVVGVPL
+344 LPVVGIPL

-362 VTIMVGLGMLMSV
+362 VTLMIGLGMLMSV
-375 QTHRRLLD
+375 QTHKRLVE

>member
-1 MFFWKIKKMIANN
+1 MLANS

-38 LAFMVIFM
+38 LAFIAIF
-46 ISLTTIYSASN
+46 IVSLTTIYSASN
-57 SSIDAVLNQGIKI
+57 SSIDAVVNQGIKI
-70 MISIFAMGVVA
+70 LISISAMVVVA
-81 QFSPLSYARI
+81 QFSPLSYARV

-97 VCLVLLILVLIIGET
+97 LCLVLLILVLVIGET

-139 MIAGY
+139 MIARY

-150 PPNVSSVA
+150 PPDVSSVA
-158 LSITIVLI
+158 LSIIIVLI

-177 GTSILVAFS
+177 GTSILIAFS

-200 LALAFALFLA
+200 LAIAFALFLA
-210 YLPFMWSN
+210 YLPFMWSS

-255 IFGKGWLNSTQGQLD
+255 FFGKGWLNSTQGQLD

-296 IGIYLFIIG
+296 IGIYLFIIW

-362 VTIMVGLGMLMSV
+362 VTIMIGLGMLISV
-375 QTHRRLLD
+375 QTHRRLVE

>member
-1 MFFWKIKKMIANN
+1 MAYNT

-30 LHIDFPLF
+30 LHIDLPLLLSF
-38 LAFMVIFM
+38 LAIFM
-46 ISLTTIYSASN
+46 ISLTAIYSASN
-57 SSIDAVLNQGIKI
+57 SNIDAVVNQAIKI
-70 MISIFAMGVVA
+70 LISISAMVVVA
-81 QFSPLSYARI
+81 QFSPLSYGRV
-91 GPWLYF
+91 GPWFYF
-97 VCLVLLILVLIIGET
+97 VCLFLLVLVLLVGET
-112 RNGATR
+112 VNGATR

-124 TSFQPSELMKIAMPL
+124 SFQPSELMKIAMPL
-139 MIAGY
+139 MIARY

-150 PPNVSSVA
+150 PPSVFSVGV
-158 LSITIVLI
+158 SITIVLV
-166 PSYLIMEEPDL
+166 PSVLIMLEPDL
-177 GTSILVAFS
+177 GTSILIAFS

-200 LALAFALFLA
+200 LAVALGLLLAS
-210 YLPFMWSN
+210 LPLMWSN
-218 IHPFQKKRVLSFLNP
+218 MHPFQKNRILTLLNP

-255 IFGKGWLNSTQGQLD
+255 LFGKGWLNSTQGQLD

-287 FGFLGVSLL
+287 FGFLGISLL
-296 IGIYLFIIG
+296 IAIYLYIIG

-352 PLISSGGTSM
+352 PLISAGGTSM
-362 VTIMVGLGMLMSV
+362 LTIMVGLGMLMSV
-375 QTHRRLLD
+375 QTHRRLVE

>member
-1 MFFWKIKKMIANN
+1 MMASNS
-14 NKDIFSLKPS
+14 KDIFSLKPS

-38 LAFMVIFM
+38 LAFMAIF
-46 ISLTTIYSASN
+46 IVSLTTIYSASN
-57 SSIDAVLNQGIKI
+57 SSIDAVVNQGIKI
-70 MISIFAMGVVA
+70 LISISAMVVVA
-81 QFSPLSYARI
+81 QFSPLSYARV

-97 VCLVLLILVLIIGET
+97 LCLVLLILVLVIGET

-139 MIAGY
+139 MIARY

-150 PPNVSSVA
+150 PPDVSSVA
-158 LSITIVLI
+158 LSIIIVLI
-166 PSYLIMEEPDL
+166 PSYLIMQQPDL
-177 GTSILVAFS
+177 GTSILIAFS

-200 LALAFALFLA
+200 LAIAFTLFLA
-210 YLPFMWSN
+210 YLPFMWSS

-255 IFGKGWLNSTQGQLD
+255 LFGKGWLNSTQGQLD

-296 IGIYLFIIG
+296 IGIYLFIIW

-375 QTHRRLLD
+375 QTHRRLVE

>member
-1 MFFWKIKKMIANN
+1 MMANN

-38 LAFMVIFM
+38 LAFIAIF
-46 ISLTTIYSASN
+46 IVSLTTIYSASN
-57 SSIDAVLNQGIKI
+57 SSIDAVVNQGIKI
-70 MISIFAMGVVA
+70 LISISAMVVVA
-81 QFSPLSYARI
+81 QFSPLSYARV

-97 VCLVLLILVLIIGET
+97 LCLVLLILVLVIGET

-139 MIAGY
+139 MIARY

-150 PPNVSSVA
+150 PPDVSSVA
-158 LSITIVLI
+158 LSIIIVLI

-177 GTSILVAFS
+177 GTSILIAFS

-200 LALAFALFLA
+200 LAIAFTLFLA
-210 YLPFMWSN
+210 YLPFMWSS

-296 IGIYLFIIG
+296 IGIYLFIIW

-375 QTHRRLLD
+375 QTHRRLVE

>member
-1 MFFWKIKKMIANN
+1 MTAYNT

-30 LHIDFPLF
+30 LHIDFPLLVAF
-38 LAFMVIFM
+38 LAIFM
-46 ISLTTIYSASN
+46 ISLTAIYSASN
-57 SSIDAVLNQGIKI
+57 SNIDAVVNQAIKI
-70 MISIFAMGVVA
+70 LISISAMAVVA
-81 QFSPLSYARI
+81 QFRHLSYGRV
-91 GPWLYF
+91 GPWLF
-97 VCLVLLILVLIIGET
+97 FLCLVLLILVLVIGET

-124 TSFQPSELMKIAMPL
+124 SFQPSELMKIAMPL
-139 MIAGY
+139 MIARY
-144 ISRGAL
+144 ISSGAL
-150 PPNVSSVA
+150 PPTVFSVGV
-158 LSITIVLI
+158 SITIVLV
-166 PSYLIMEEPDL
+166 PSYLIMEQPDL
-177 GTSILVAFS
+177 GTSILIAFS

-200 LALAFALFLA
+200 LAVAFGLFLA
-210 YLPFMWSN
+210 YLPLMWAN
-218 IHPFQKKRVLSFLNP
+218 MHPFQKNRVLAFLNP
-233 ESDPLGS
+233 GSDPTGS

-255 IFGKGWLNSTQGQLD
+255 LFGKGWLNSTQGQLD

-287 FGFLGVSLL
+287 FGFLGISLL

-338 AMTTGL
+338 AMTTGI
-344 LPVVGVPL
+344 LPVVGIPL

-362 VTIMVGLGMLMSV
+362 LTIMVGLGMLMSV
-375 QTHRRLLD
+375 QTHRRLVE

>member
-1 MFFWKIKKMIANN
+1 MTAYNT

-30 LHIDFPLF
+30 LHIDFPLLVAF
-38 LAFMVIFM
+38 LAIFM
-46 ISLTTIYSASN
+46 ISLTAIYSASN
-57 SSIDAVLNQGIKI
+57 SNIDAVVNQAIKI
-70 MISIFAMGVVA
+70 LISISAMAVVA
-81 QFSPLSYARI
+81 QFSPLSYGRV
-91 GPWLYF
+91 GPWLF
-97 VCLVLLILVLIIGET
+97 FLCLVLLILVLVIGET

-124 TSFQPSELMKIAMPL
+124 SFQPSELMKIAMPL
-139 MIAGY
+139 MIARY
-144 ISRGAL
+144 ISSGAL
-150 PPNVSSVA
+150 PPTVFSVGV
-158 LSITIVLI
+158 SITIVLV
-166 PSYLIMEEPDL
+166 PSYLIMEQPDL
-177 GTSILVAFS
+177 GTSILIAFS

-200 LALAFALFLA
+200 LAVAFGLFLA
-210 YLPFMWSN
+210 YLPLMWAN
-218 IHPFQKKRVLSFLNP
+218 MHPFQKNRVLAFLNP
-233 ESDPLGS
+233 GSDPTGS

-255 IFGKGWLNSTQGQLD
+255 LFGKGWLNSTQGQLD

-287 FGFLGVSLL
+287 FGFLGISLL

-344 LPVVGVPL
+344 LPVVGIPL

-375 QTHRRLLD
+375 QTHRRLVE